1 MKTRCRKLVIRMMS
15 SERDNQF
22 PSWKVFGPPCR
33 GGPGAGGS
41 LPCGSIARLRSVWRL
56 KCRVCGCEQAD
67 IQRNRTWPTGAYLG
81 LAARQVPVGIEETRR
96 LDNTRLGERGRGGP
110 VHQGQARRGVLG
122 RHPAY
127 IGAGRAWTPRGG
139 GYLGWAVMG
148 IVAAVRSKQHSKRA
162 RR

>member
-67 IQRNRTWPTGAYLG
+67 IQRNRTWPTGAYPD
-81 LAARQVPVGIEETRR
+81 LAARQVPVGIEETRQHETGR
-96 LDNTRLGERGRGGP
+96 TRTWRTGPPRPGQTGRPEKTPSLYWGRKSVDSSRRWILG
-110 VHQGQARRGVLG
+110 
-122 RHPAY
+122 
-127 IGAGRAWTPRGG
+127 
-139 GYLGWAVMG
+139 MG
-148 IVAAVRSKQHSKRA
+148 SDGHSGCSTEQTA
-162 RR
+162 F